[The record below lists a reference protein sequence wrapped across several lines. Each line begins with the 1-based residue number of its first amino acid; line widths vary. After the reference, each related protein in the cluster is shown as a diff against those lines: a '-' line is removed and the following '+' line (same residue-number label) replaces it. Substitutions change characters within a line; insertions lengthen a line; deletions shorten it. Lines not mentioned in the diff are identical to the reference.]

1 MIKNL
6 LLVCLVALLADTDYL
21 ADIPLYQ
28 KESYYKQKV
37 YAEHDWKSFYTLKDA
52 SQVVNPDN
60 YDMHLLNAAI
70 FYATNKVRAGKH
82 LHELKYNAGLRDAAV
97 VHSQQMVDKKFF
109 DHYNNK
115 TRKLRSPED
124 RIKMYGNAN
133 AQAMSENL
141 DYNNIAMPS
150 KITYLQLADKLVDDW
165 MHSTPHRKTMLSKG
179 YSHLGCGAV
188 FEAKDKTGYR
198 YIKATQD
205 YTLE

>member
-6 LLVCLVALLADTDYL
+6 LLVCVMVAGGAEFLNEIA
-21 ADIPLYQ
+21 LYQ
-28 KESYYKQKV
+28 KDSYYKQKV
-37 YAEHDWKSFYTLKDA
+37 YAEHDWKSFYALKDA
-52 SQVVNPDN
+52 SQVVDPDN

-70 FYATNKVRAGKH
+70 FYATNKVRAGKR
-82 LHELKYNAGLRDAAV
+82 LPELKYNAGLRDAAV

-115 TRKLRSPED
+115 TRKLRNPAD
-124 RIKMYGNAN
+124 RIIMFGNAN
-133 AQAMSENL
+133 VKAMSENI

-150 KITYLQLADKLVDDW
+150 KTTYLQLADKLVDDW
-165 MHSTPHRKTMLSKG
+165 MRSAPHRKTMLSKG
-179 YSHLGCGAV
+179 FSHLGCAAV

-205 YTLE
+205 YMLE